1 MVLKMSDQPKKK
13 ERGYSL
19 QVTKPYKL
27 KLDKASRTLSDE
39 AEERV
44 TITKVVYTLI
54 ENYLDQA
61 MDDIRK
67 EF

>member
-1 MVLKMSDQPKKK
+1 MSD
-13 ERGYSL
+13 
-19 QVTKPYKL
+19 KL
-27 KLDKASRTLSDE
+27 KLDIESRRLSDE

-44 TITKVVYTLI
+44 TITKVVYTMI